1 MNIFILTFFGKNIPL
16 TPYLWLY
23 LKKYLFLFCL
33 IYLLNKNFLL
43 KLILLKREVK
53 FSIATFYLKDSL

>member
-1 MNIFILTFFGKNIPL
+1 MALFEKVFILI
-16 TPYLWLY
+16 
-23 LKKYLFLFCL
+23 
-33 IYLLNKNFLL
+33 LLNISVKKNFIL